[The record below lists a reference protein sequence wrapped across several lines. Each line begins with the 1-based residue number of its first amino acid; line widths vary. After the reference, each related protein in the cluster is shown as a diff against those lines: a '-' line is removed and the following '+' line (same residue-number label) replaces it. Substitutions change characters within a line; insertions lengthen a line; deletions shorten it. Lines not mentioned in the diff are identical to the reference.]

1 MLLLF
6 QLLFVLFSFYAI
18 WNVVRKRQEGSLSR
32 RGLAFW
38 IIFWLLADL
47 AVIWPNST
55 TVLANALGIG
65 RGSDFVIYISLAL
78 LFFLI
83 FKLHIKI
90 ETINR
95 DVTKIV
101 RDRALK
107 HAHYEKYENTK
118 THQS

>member
-6 QLLFVLFSFYAI
+6 QLLLILFSLYAI
-18 WNVVRKRQEGSLSR
+18 WPVIQKQREGSLSR
-32 RGLAFW
+32 RGLSFW
-38 IIFWLLADL
+38 VIFWLLADL

-65 RGSDFVIYISLAL
+65 RGSDLVIYISLAL

-90 ETINR
+90 ESINR
-95 DVTKIV
+95 DITKVV
-101 RDRALK
+101 RDRVFSPQK
-107 HAHYEKYENTK
+107 NTENKK
-118 THQS
+118 T

>member
-6 QLLFVLFSFYAI
+6 QILFILFSLSAI
-18 WNVVRKRQEGSLSR
+18 WNVAQKRQEGSLSR

-38 IIFWLLADL
+38 VGFWLLADL

-65 RGSDFVIYISLAL
+65 RGSDFIIYISLAL

-90 ETINR
+90 EGINR
-95 DVTKIV
+95 DVTKVV
-101 RDRALK
+101 RDKALSVQK
-107 HAHYEKYENTK
+107 NTENK
-118 THQS
+118 KI